1 MRSKIERIKMLPIM
15 YIKPMMM
22 RGITGGIVWKDNSVN
37 NIMLLDFLADAGL
50 RELWNKT
57 WTTTAVFTF

>member
-1 MRSKIERIKMLPIM
+1 MLPIIYM
-15 YIKPMMM
+15 KPMMM